1 MAVYYILKELITYSM
16 HNQDTDN
23 EKITATLTAA
33 GWSPLPETRPGYPE
47 ASPSM
52 HYHNGTFD
60 VGISRWKSLTP
71 GQFLLEATEGHLPR
85 AQESKTGISKPVGQ
99 MYIEYQNSLDD
110 ILKAIIAFA
119 RRVNH
124 DTVGETIKP
133 VLDAAPRAYADAST
147 AGRQGEQGEAF
158 HVTIDPAT
166 WYPKTR

>member
-1 MAVYYILKELITYSM
+1 M
-16 HNQDTDN
+16 
-23 EKITATLTAA
+23 
-33 GWSPLPETRPGYPE
+33 
-47 ASPSM
+47 
-52 HYHNGTFD
+52 
-60 VGISRWKSLTP
+60 P
-71 GQFLLEATEGHLPR
+71 GQFLLEATEGHLPQT
-85 AQESKTGISKPVGQ
+85 QESKAVVSKPIGQ

-119 RRVNH
+119 RQVNH

-166 WYPKTR
+166 WYQKTR